1 MPACSKVLCARILLA
16 ALAIVPVAEARAATR
31 ITVTFD
37 DVLKQASPVN
47 RDYRIQNTRKYTLE
61 KNINM
66 STTSSFNHDTSG
78 GLGKSGTGTDVNGV
92 TYAWTFRIVNGALVI
107 VNDYPGFVSI
117 TRIRTNG
124 KTSCSVTRD
133 YNSKHG
139 EFVISNANHQ
149 NRTYSDFHTENLTCA
164 IEQIPD

>member
-37 DVLKQASPVN
+37 DVLKQTSPVN
-47 RDYRIQNTRKYTLE
+47 RDYRIQNTRKYTLD
-61 KNINM
+61 KNNNM
-66 STTSSFNHDTSG
+66 TTTSSFNHDTSG

-92 TYAWTFRIVNGALVI
+92 TYAWTLRIVNGALVI

-139 EFVISNANHQ
+139 KFVISNSNHQ